1 MLDEVEVKRAGTI
14 SGLEETGKLLS
25 VLGTF
30 QAASLLSVLLTASG
44 GEITAVQKQDPAGA
58 ATLMKKALMQKAST
72 SASTLIRNTGRLA
85 GPVFMIAA
93 VWGAFNYLPNML
105 QKSIEQLDT
114 VEGILKQLRRL
125 RRQSG
130 NDTPIKLTD
139 ITNKPGKT
147 LIAKSWSRKEIVDY
161 FAAVMETQEGK
172 QLYLEVISEE
182 YTDLD
187 GKKRK
192 GPLVGKDF
200 STAILKR
207 RKSIKSEAAKKIKSR
222 LIANI
227 KAGALSEEES
237 SQLRQHL
244 QSA

>member
-25 VLGTF
+25 VLGAF
-30 QAASLLSVLLTASG
+30 QAAPLLSVLITASG
-44 GEITAVQKQDPAGA
+44 GLSKTAENN
-58 ATLMKKALMQKAST
+58 ATGVESLMKKALMQKAS
-72 SASTLIRNTGRLA
+72 SPYASTLIRNIGSLA
-85 GPVFMIAA
+85 GPVFMLAA

-105 QKSIEQLDT
+105 QKSIEQLET
-114 VEGILKQLRRL
+114 VEGILKQLRRV
-125 RRQSG
+125 RRDSG

-139 ITNKPGKT
+139 IANKPGKT
-147 LIAKSWSRKEIVDY
+147 LIVKSWSRKEIVDY

-207 RKSIKSEAAKKIKSR
+207 RKSIKAEAAKKIKSR

-227 KAGALSEEES
+227 KAGALSKEES
-237 SQLRQHL
+237 SQLRQYL